1 MKKIGLMLA
10 ALFLL
15 LIMLSACSNDAKEI
29 IAEQD
34 STSEQTFIPAED
46 TGIEEEPA
54 QEDAFIMPVEGK
66 RPYAVMIDNEGSKPL
81 PQGGIKKAQIVYEM
95 IAEGGVT
102 RLMPIFWNA
111 DGELIGPVRSSRHYF
126 LDYVMEHDAIYVHF
140 GWSPLAK
147 SDISKLKIN
156 NINGVGKGGE
166 AFWDLTKD
174 KNNWQDSYTSAKNLD
189 ECVGRLKY
197 PVSTDKKLIF
207 SYNASDV
214 EPGTGEKAEKIKIKY
229 SGGYVCS
236 YEYDSSSKKYSRF
249 RQGKPHMERADN
261 TQLTAKNIIIQYVAN
276 KRISGD
282 REDRQELSNIG
293 SGRGLFISCGKMME
307 ITWSKKSRS
316 SKTEYMD
323 MEGKPVLLNPGQT
336 WIQIVP
342 KGNNA
347 VIE

>member
-1 MKKIGLMLA
+1 MKKTGLMLA
-10 ALFLL
+10 AFFL
-15 LIMLSACSNDAKEI
+15 MLVMVSACSKGTKEI
-29 IAEQD
+29 IAEQA
-34 STSEQTFIPAED
+34 STSEQTFIPGEG
-46 TGIEEEPA
+46 TGIEQEPA
-54 QEDAFIMPVEGK
+54 KEDVFIMPVEGK

-81 PQGGIKKAQIVYEM
+81 PQGGIKKAQIVYE
-95 IAEGGVT
+95 IIVEGGVT

-111 DGELIGPVRSSRHYF
+111 DAELIGPVRSSRHYF

-166 AFWDLTKD
+166 VFWDLTKD
-174 KNNWQDSYTSAKNLD
+174 RNNWQDSYTSSQRLD
-189 ECVGRLKY
+189 ECVEGLKY
-197 PVSTDKKLIF
+197 PVNTDQKLML
-207 SYNASDV
+207 SYNASDM
-214 EPGTGEKAEKIKIKY
+214 EPGTENAGKIEVKY

-236 YEYDSSSKKYSRF
+236 YEYDPASKKYSRF
-249 RQGKPHMERADN
+249 RQGKPHMERTDN
-261 TQLTAKNIIIQYVAN
+261 TQLTAKNIIIQYVSN

-293 SGRGLFISCGKMME
+293 SGSGLFISCGKMTE
-307 ITWSKKSRS
+307 ITWSKKSRG

-323 MEGKPVLLNPGQT
+323 TEGKPVLLNPGQT